1 MVDVGG
7 GLMFPDFSVSYVDLD
22 LFNVSFI
29 DYLHI
34 HITFVIFF
42 VYLVWLFL

>member
-29 DYLHI
+29 DFI
-34 HITFVIFF
+34 CTFISP
-42 VYLVWLFL
+42 LLSSLFI